1 MIRENPIVRVPSH
14 VVLLGRV
21 VALLSGLGRSLEAR
35 VDMVQTILPFVLKTA
50 ATPPRGTRSPRA
62 RRSAG

>member
-21 VALLSGLGRSLEAR
+21 IGLLSGLGRSLEAR
-35 VDMVQTILPFVLKTA
+35 IDMLHTILPYVL
-50 ATPPRGTRSPRA
+50 RSTE
-62 RRSAG
+62 SEEG